1 MVHHRRWL
9 VGVSLVCD
17 HGYRHT
23 VSIGIRDPR
32 LLGYTRY
39 TTSTV
44 LQFRYAGPLTARTIF
59 LYGYT
64 EVMSRAEAILAAHK
78 AHKAALVEGVLLSS
92 DLTPLVLAH
101 LQLEDGAAAAV
112 CSLWSKG
119 WKAISEGRP
128 RLIYVVGGRYGN
140 ARQSTVDLY
149 DPRNAS
155 WTQLASMTG
164 PRSSHGC
171 VALEGKLYVVG
182 GSGDGGVGVRE
193 ALNTAEVYDP
203 QTDGWLPLTNM
214 STARSEFGL
223 ATVGGK
229 IYATGGFDGAS
240 AAESVE
246 AYDPQLGSWALVASM
261 SVKRKSHASVVL
273 DGKIYIIGGVGPDGG
288 LLRTM
293 DVYNS
298 RADSWQLVAML
309 PYMGMGCEGQSPC
322 AVAMGGKIFVTGG
335 YGGDKGFRFAMNSIS
350 VYDPRAD
357 AWTTGN
363 EQFDDENIGRPPTTG
378 KGQLAIMSKG
388 RGCHASAAING
399 KLYVFG
405 GSQGLP
411 RNFNYSSAVEVY
423 DPVLDS
429 WVQGPSLTSPRGCM
443 VAVAL

>member
-1 MVHHRRWL
+1 M
-9 VGVSLVCD
+9 
-17 HGYRHT
+17 
-23 VSIGIRDPR
+23 
-32 LLGYTRY
+32 
-39 TTSTV
+39 
-44 LQFRYAGPLTARTIF
+44 
-59 LYGYT
+59 
-64 EVMSRAEAILAAHK
+64 
-78 AHKAALVEGVLLSS
+78 LLSS

-288 LLRTM
+288 LLHTM
-293 DVYNS
+293 DVYNP
-298 RADSWQLVAML
+298 RADSWQRVAVPTYGDTRVDL
-309 PYMGMGCEGQSPC
+309 GQSPC

-335 YGGDKGFRFAMNSIS
+335 YGGGDKGFRFALPSIF
-350 VYDPRAD
+350 VYDPQAD

-363 EQFDDENIGRPPTTG
+363 GHVDDENQWTTG

-405 GSQGLP
+405 GSESFPGHLY
-411 RNFNYSSAVEVY
+411 YSSAVEVY

>member
-1 MVHHRRWL
+1 MKK
-9 VGVSLVCD
+9 
-17 HGYRHT
+17 YQT
-23 VSIGIRDPR
+23 
-32 LLGYTRY
+32 
-39 TTSTV
+39 
-44 LQFRYAGPLTARTIF
+44 
-59 LYGYT
+59 
-64 EVMSRAEAILAAHK
+64 
-78 AHKAALVEGVLLSS
+78 LLSS

-273 DGKIYIIGGVGPDGG
+273 DGKIYIIGGVGPDLR
-288 LLRTM
+288 LLHTM
-293 DVYNS
+293 DVYNP
-298 RADSWQLVAML
+298 RADSWQLVAMS

-335 YGGDKGFRFAMNSIS
+335 YGGDKGFRYAMYSIS